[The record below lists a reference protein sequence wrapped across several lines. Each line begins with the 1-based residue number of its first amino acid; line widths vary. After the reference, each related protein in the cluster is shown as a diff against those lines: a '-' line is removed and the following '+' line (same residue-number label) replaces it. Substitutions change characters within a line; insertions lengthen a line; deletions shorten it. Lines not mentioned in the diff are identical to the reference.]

1 MNRLSQFILKWQYR
15 LMRRKDRAYKI
26 DGMSIILPAG
36 HPLDWYQKLH
46 PKYDQFLPVVAA
58 ELSKDAV
65 VLDIGANIGDSAIPF
80 LKRGIETWCVEPA
93 PEFLAY
99 LRDNL
104 QRNNLTDRAKIIE
117 RIVTT
122 HLDGAYLNIHDG
134 TAALE
139 TDSTS
144 NAMTNAISLDAILE
158 QMDRIDLI
166 KSDTDGW
173 DYDVLLSGLAQIRAK
188 QPLIYFE
195 NTVTKENKE
204 GYGQLYTSLKEIDY
218 THLIIFDN
226 LGNVMQSMTDWTAL
240 DQINLEILKG
250 HKSGLP
256 YTDVLVGTDA
266 HVDFMKKVI
275 GKY

>member
-15 LMRRKDRAYKI
+15 LMRRKDRPYKI
-26 DGMSIILPAG
+26 DGISIILPAG

-80 LKRGIETWCVEPA
+80 LKRGLETWCVEPA
-93 PEFLAY
+93 PEFLIY

-104 QRNNLTDRAKIIE
+104 QRNNLTDRAKVIE

-122 HLDGAYLNIHDG
+122 HQDGAYLNIHDG

-139 TDSTS
+139 TDSKS

-195 NTVTKENKE
+195 NTLTKENKE
-204 GYGQLYTSLKEIDY
+204 GYGQLYTSLKEIGY

-226 LGNVMQSMTDWTAL
+226 LGNVMQAMTDWTAL
-240 DQINLEILKG
+240 DQINLDILKG
-250 HKSGLP
+250 YKHGLP
-256 YTDVLVGTDA
+256 YTDVMVGTDV

-275 GKY
+275 SKY